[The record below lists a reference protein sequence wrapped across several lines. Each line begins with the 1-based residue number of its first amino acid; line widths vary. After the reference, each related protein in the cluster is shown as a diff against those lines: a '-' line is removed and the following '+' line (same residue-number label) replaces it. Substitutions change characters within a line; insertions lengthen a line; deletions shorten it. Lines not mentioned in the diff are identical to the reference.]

1 MTAFPLEPSENEMQ
15 AVGQAALQF
24 AADYVTARGHA
35 PATDVDSAAWL
46 LAERLGHTLPPEE
59 GGDFSALLGLIGAAA
74 GKSVDTTGPGYLAFV
89 PGGGLYTSAIAN
101 LLASV
106 TNRYIGLAAL
116 TPPMV
121 AIEES
126 VLRWLCTLFGY
137 DDRARGILTSGG
149 SMANFSAMVAA
160 RTVQL
165 DREFVNGTLYVS
177 EHTHRSVAKAA
188 MLAGLPR
195 DAVRGIACTRD
206 LAMDPRALES
216 TVVADRAAGRHPFFV
231 VATAGTTN
239 TGAVDPI
246 DRLADIAARHG
257 LWLHV
262 DAAYG
267 GFFQLTERGRA
278 RFGGIHRAD
287 SITLDPHKAMF
298 LPYGT
303 GCLLMRD
310 GDLLRRGHEI
320 DAPYLQDVAGHYD
333 LPNYADYSPELT
345 RENRGLRMWLPL
357 HLHGVAAFRAAL
369 DEKLDLAR
377 VVYEGLTGD
386 EQMDVPWEPPLS
398 TVVFR
403 LRDRDDAVNR
413 ALLDRINTSKR
424 IVLSSTILGNSF
436 YLRVCVLAHRTHRDR
451 VDEAVHIIRTAALD
465 L

>member
-1 MTAFPLEPSENEMQ
+1 
-15 AVGQAALQF
+15 
-24 AADYVTARGHA
+24 
-35 PATDVDSAAWL
+35 
-46 LAERLGHTLPPEE
+46 
-59 GGDFSALLGLIGAAA
+59 
-74 GKSVDTTGPGYLAFV
+74 
-89 PGGGLYTSAIAN
+89 
-101 LLASV
+101 
-106 TNRYIGLAAL
+106 
-116 TPPMV
+116 
-121 AIEES
+121 
-126 VLRWLCTLFGY
+126 
-137 DDRARGILTSGG
+137 
-149 SMANFSAMVAA
+149 
-160 RTVQL
+160 
-165 DREFVNGTLYVS
+165 
-177 EHTHRSVAKAA
+177 
-188 MLAGLPR
+188 
-195 DAVRGIACTRD
+195 
-206 LAMDPRALES
+206 MDPRALE
-216 TVVADRAAGRHPFFV
+216 TAVVADGAAGRRPFFV

-246 DRLADIAARHG
+246 DALADIAARHG

-287 SITLDPHKAMF
+287 SVTLDPHKAMF

-303 GCLLMRD
+303 GCLLVRD

-320 DAPYLQDVAGHYD
+320 DAPYLQDAAGQHD

-345 RENRGLRMWLPL
+345 RENRGLGMWLPL

-377 VVYEGLTGD
+377 VVYEVLTAD
-386 EQMDVPWEPPLS
+386 ARMDVPWEPPLS

-413 ALLDRINTSKR
+413 ALLDRINASKR
-424 IVLSSTILGNSF
+424 IVLSSTNLGDRL

-451 VDEAVHIIRTAALD
+451 IDEAVHIIRTSASD